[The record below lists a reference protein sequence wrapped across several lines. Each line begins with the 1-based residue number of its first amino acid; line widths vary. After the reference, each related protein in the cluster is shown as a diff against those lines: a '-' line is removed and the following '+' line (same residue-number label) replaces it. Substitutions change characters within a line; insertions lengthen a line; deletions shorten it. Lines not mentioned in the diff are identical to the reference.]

1 MEMKKGKD
9 GANFEELMLLV
20 KELQDEVRKSRLEL
34 EAMAKEGMI
43 AAKQT
48 LNRKEAAAYMGVSVS
63 AMNWYCKNRVIT
75 YYIAGGMSYFDKSE
89 LDSFMHTTRVGK
101 SDEMR
106 QLAEKRFRELRKRQ
120 EEPRSF
126 LAANG

>member
-1 MEMKKGKD
+1 MEMTKEKN
-9 GANFEELMLLV
+9 GAGFEELMLLV
-20 KELQDEVRKSRLEL
+20 KELQNEVLKSRSEL
-34 EAMAKEGMI
+34 KAMAKEGMI
-43 AAKQT
+43 ATKQT

-63 AMNWYCKNRVIT
+63 AMDRYCKNRVIT

-89 LDSFMHTTRVGK
+89 LDSFMHTTRMGK

-106 QLAEKRFRELRKRQ
+106 RLAEKRFRDLRERQ